1 MSDSIELFEPEGF
14 IPNDLRPP
22 NVTFKPRKAR
32 RIIKKAVA
40 IHQSSNKRVATE
52 PVENVSAKKSMR
64 LGNDPN
70 PSHRLSMRLDD
81 GQGPSRVL
89 SRLND
94 GLPKDKKSFPSLKKR
109 FEIQRD
115 RELNIDTDDPQFITF
130 LKYGIRKDCN
140 EWSLPRSIG
149 KVRLFNKKLNCS
161 IAIPANRRS
170 TLMVNL
176 PKDLNQWRLK
186 DRIPDERK
194 YVIYNHDLN
203 SLIKAPFGVVTA
215 FPDDPN
221 PIFNSPL
228 SSSLP
233 INSSSQI
240 DLKCTTL
247 NSNRSDSIETLSIGL
262 QRDPENFNFISDTQ
276 LTKFLWE
283 TEFAIAEFE
292 QQNRNLF
299 RELSNLKVSLNCANR
314 SRANA
319 KINADRAESK
329 LEISERVTSDLFEE
343 NKEVKQQVEEV
354 TSKAESLQSELLES
368 NKTNILLKKK
378 LDEYDLANKRF
389 QVSLNKKTA
398 QIKKQ
403 TEIGKLVKQL
413 QVMRVEIDI
422 QRAEDIQLIQAVDG
436 QQYEKL
442 ERCLHAL
449 LIHAEH
455 WDVEQYKKYSIFNI
469 KRGNIKTRLSTVYYP
484 TAYNFEK
491 DPNWTQKCARL
502 PWPIDE
508 KNVPTEKNN

>member
-14 IPNDLRPP
+14 IPSDLRPP

-32 RIIKKAVA
+32 RKNKKAVA
-40 IHQSSNKRVATE
+40 IYQNANKRVATE
-52 PVENVSAKKSMR
+52 PIENISAKKSMR
-64 LGNDPN
+64 LGNDPK

-81 GQGPSRVL
+81 GQGPSRVC

-94 GLPKDKKSFPSLKKR
+94 GLPKDKKSFPSLKER
-109 FEIQRD
+109 LEIQRE
-115 RELNIDTDDPQFITF
+115 RELNIDYDDPQFITF

-149 KVRLFNKKLNCS
+149 EVRLFNKKLNCS
-161 IAIPANRRS
+161 IVIPANRSS
-170 TLMVNL
+170 TLMVNI

-203 SLIKAPFGVVTA
+203 SLTKAPFGVVTA

-221 PIFNSPL
+221 PVFNSP
-228 SSSLP
+228 SSYLP
-233 INSSSQI
+233 SNSSSQT
-240 DLKCTTL
+240 DLS
-247 NSNRSDSIETLSIGL
+247 SNRSYSTETASIGI
-262 QRDPENFNFISDTQ
+262 QTDPESSDFQPDTQ
-276 LTKFLWE
+276 LTASLWE
-283 TEFAIAEFE
+283 TEFAIAKFE
-292 QQNRNLF
+292 QQNENLLI
-299 RELSNLKVSLNCANR
+299 ELNNLKISLRCANR

-343 NKEVKQQVEEV
+343 NKEVKQQLEEV
-354 TSKAESLQSELLES
+354 TSKAESLQSELLEA

-378 LDEYDLANKRF
+378 LDDHDLANKRF
-389 QVSLNKKTA
+389 QESLNKKAT
-398 QIKKQ
+398 QIKEQ
-403 TEIGKLVKQL
+403 TEIEKLVKQL

-422 QRAEDIQLIQAVDG
+422 QRAEAIQLIQAVDG

-449 LIHAEH
+449 LTHAEH
-455 WDVEQYKKYSIFNI
+455 WDIEQYKKYSIFNI
-469 KRGNIKTRLSTVYYP
+469 KRGNIKTRLSTIYYP
-484 TAYNFEK
+484 AAYNFEK
-491 DPNWTQKCARL
+491 DPNWTQKCTCL

-508 KNVPTEKNN
+508 KHVPTGKNK